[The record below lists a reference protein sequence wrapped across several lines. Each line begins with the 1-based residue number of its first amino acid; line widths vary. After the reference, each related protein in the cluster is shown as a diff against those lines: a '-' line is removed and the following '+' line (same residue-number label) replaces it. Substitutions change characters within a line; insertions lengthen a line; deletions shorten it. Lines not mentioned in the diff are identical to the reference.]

1 VVRLDAGAKRVYVG
15 PKEALAKQCIY
26 LKEVNWLSDIR
37 QFKDDYSCQIK
48 IRSSAT
54 PIDATVKAISPTE
67 ARVDFAEPEYGIAA
81 GQAGVFYDG
90 DRVLGGGWIFNKEG

>member
-1 VVRLDAGAKRVYVG
+1 VVRLDATTKRVYAG
-15 PKEALAKQCIY
+15 PKEALAKHYIY

-37 QFKDDYSCQIK
+37 LFKDAHACQIK

-54 PIDATVKAISPTE
+54 PINATVKAISPTE
-67 ARVDFAEPEYGIAA
+67 ACVTFAEPEYGIAA

-90 DRVLGGGWIFNKEG
+90 DRVLGGGWIFNKEE